1 MKRLSIPTFLRALGV
16 LGFASVLS
24 ACNGENAPTNN
35 AYEKA
40 GHFTQVRTYIS
51 DQPGGGRCITVDGC
65 FAQMTFS
72 PDGSGTIIFSDI
84 ANRVSYSIKKDTLT
98 TTLEGQG
105 DIPKTLKFDI
115 IDKAQ
120 SLVRQDTGTVFNL
133 KVSTLAVYKQT
144 GGLACE
150 PDTGIS
156 ISESEKSLT
165 DAKISVES
173 SYCGYL
179 ANIIKPAVCGIPTD
193 KVYVHLIGQDQLAAA
208 AKVGFNLANVD
219 TASTVTQMPCATK

>member
-1 MKRLSIPTFLRALGV
+1 MKLVDTSTLLRAV
-16 LGFASVLS
+16 SVLTFITALC
-24 ACNGENAPTNN
+24 ACNAENTPGSS
-35 AYEKA
+35 YEKN

-84 ANRVSYSIKKDTLT
+84 ANRVNYSIKKDTLT

-115 IDKAQ
+115 LDKAQ

-133 KVSTLAVYKQT
+133 KVTTLAVYKHT
-144 GGLACE
+144 GGIACE
-150 PDTGIS
+150 PGTGIS
-156 ISESEKSLT
+156 ISESEKSLK
-165 DAKISVES
+165 DAKIAVES

-193 KVYVHLIGQDQLAAA
+193 KVYVHLIEQDQLAAA
-208 AKVGFNLANVD
+208 QKLGFGLANAD
-219 TASTVTQMPCATK
+219 TASTITKMTCETK